1 MSIYIKSRKHHAV
14 HRLCTSLGSSVG
26 ASLAVS
32 ALALAAPLSANAQQ
46 TERQG
51 GTSLPQVE
59 VKESKE
65 SYKAERISSPKFTQP
80 LVDTTQTV
88 TVIKKE
94 VFHAQQATTLT
105 EALQNSAGVGTF
117 NTGEGGGG
125 TNTGDAVF
133 MRGFSTANSIFI
145 DNIRD
150 TAGVSRDLF
159 NIEQV
164 EVVKGPAGADNG
176 RSAPTGYINMVTKQP
191 ILENA
196 YSGTLTYGTGD
207 QKRITA
213 DLNRQ
218 VDGVNGAA
226 FRLNL
231 MKQDS
236 GVPGRDRVAN
246 KRWGIAPSFAIGLGT
261 PTRILFD
268 YLHVQRDNVPD
279 AGIPTIG
286 APGYFNTNTVGKNL
300 ARVRTANYYGTAND
314 YDRSTTDMF
323 TAILE
328 HDLNA
333 NVTIRNIMRYGK
345 TKQNYA
351 IVSPNLIDASN
362 ANPANWTIAR
372 PLQTRDQENDILTNQ
387 TNATIKFNTGPIKH
401 AVTTGLEFIHEKQTT
416 VLYNGGTPA
425 PNLTSNLYAPNPYA
439 PASVAIFPTGE
450 RREGITNTV
459 GVYLFDTLELSPQ
472 FQINGG
478 VRLDRYHTDYNTIT
492 PSTAAS
498 NPSLPVG
505 TLRSETLGKGATL
518 LNWKIGALYKPMPN
532 GSIYVAYATSQQ
544 PPGGAGFALNG
555 AANGTT
561 NSADNV
567 NLAPQKAGTAEI
579 GTKWDVFDKKL
590 LLSAALF
597 RTEVSN
603 EITRDAVT
611 GNLFTQSGKKLVNG
625 IELGAS
631 GEIVRNWSVNVSA
644 TLMNAKVSSDT
655 SASLNNAPLSF
666 APRKALSIWSTY
678 ALPAGITVGGG
689 VRYIDTLARTASNTI
704 GGATN
709 TPYAQ
714 SYWIADAMVA
724 YQISKNVN
732 LQLNLY
738 NLANQSYT
746 ASLNNNGNRYIPGAE
761 RSAKLSLNLAY

>member
-1 MSIYIKSRKHHAV
+1 MSIYIKSRKHNAA
-14 HRLCTSLGSSVG
+14 HRLYT
-26 ASLAVS
+26 SLAVS
-32 ALALAAPLSANAQQ
+32 ALAFAAPLSVNAQQ
-46 TERQG
+46 NSSST

-59 VKESKE
+59 VTENKD

-94 VFHAQQATTLT
+94 LMQSQQATTLT

-133 MRGFSTANSIFI
+133 MRGFSTANSIFV

-159 NIEQV
+159 NIDQV

-176 RSAPTGYINMVTKQP
+176 RGAPTGYINMVTKQP
-191 ILENA
+191 MLENA
-196 YSGTLTYGTGD
+196 YSGAVTYGTGD
-207 QKRITA
+207 QKRVTA

-218 VDGVNGAA
+218 IEGVNGAA

-286 APGYFNTNTVGKNL
+286 APGYFNTNTVGKNP
-300 ARVRTANYYGTAND
+300 ARVRSANYYGTAND

-323 TAILE
+323 TTILE

-333 NVTIRNIMRYGK
+333 NVTLRNIMRYGK
-345 TKQNYA
+345 SRQNYL
-351 IVSPNLIDASN
+351 IVSPNLINAGD

-372 PLQTRDQENDILTNQ
+372 PVQTRDQENEILTNQ
-387 TNATIKFNTGPIKH
+387 TNATIKFNTGSVKH
-401 AVTTGLEFIHEKQTT
+401 AVTTGLEFIREKQTT
-416 VLYNGGTPA
+416 VPYAGTAPA
-425 PNLTSNLYAPNPYA
+425 ANVYAPNPYA
-439 PASVAIFPTGE
+439 PASVAISPTGA
-450 RREGITNTV
+450 RNEGTTNTI
-459 GVYLFDTLELSPQ
+459 GVYLFDTLELTPS
-472 FQINGG
+472 FQLNGG
-478 VRLDRYHTDYNTIT
+478 LRLDHYTTDFHGIAL
-492 PSTAAS
+492 STATS
-498 NPSLPVG
+498 NPTLPVG
-505 TLRSETLGKGATL
+505 TRIGSSLRKTDTLR
-518 LNWKIGALYKPMPN
+518 NWKIGALYKLAPN
-532 GSIYVAYATSQQ
+532 GNLYAAYATSQQ
-544 PPGGAGFALNG
+544 PPGGAAFALNG
-555 AANGTT
+555 TPNGTT

-567 NLAPQKAGTAEI
+567 NLAPQRTGTAEI
-579 GTKWDVFDKKL
+579 GTKWEVFSKKL

-603 EITRDAVT
+603 EITQDAVT
-611 GNLFTQSGKKLVNG
+611 SNLFVQSGKKRVEG

-631 GEIVRNWSVNVSA
+631 GEIVRNWSINASVA
-644 TLMNAKVSSDT
+644 LMNANVSSGT
-655 SASLNNAPLSF
+655 TNPSATANQNNAALSF
-666 APRKALSIWSTY
+666 APKKALSLWTTY
-678 ALPAGITVGGG
+678 ALPTGVTIGGG
-689 VRYIDTLARTASNTI
+689 VRYIDALTRTASTTI
-704 GGATN
+704 SGVTN

-714 SYWIADAMVA
+714 SYWIADAVAA

-738 NLANQSYT
+738 NLANQRYT